1 MTGDVAPLASVG
13 KAYLG
18 RDEGAGAMPPDVA
31 AVFAGYPSE
40 VRVPLEAVRALIFE
54 VAGEAEVGPL
64 TETLKWGQPAY
75 LTAATR
81 AGSTVRLGVKDGRP
95 EVFFICTSGLVD
107 RFREDFPELPYL
119 GQRGILLEDALD
131 EGALALCL
139 RRALTYHRGKRTGR
153 A

>member
-1 MTGDVAPLASVG
+1 MTGAVGPVASG
-13 KAYLG
+13 DEAYLE

-31 AVFAGYPSE
+31 AVFAGFSVE
-40 VRVPLEAVRALIFE
+40 VRSRLEAVRALIFQ
-54 VAGEAEVGPL
+54 VADEAGVGPL

-75 LTAATR
+75 LTQATC

-95 EVFFICTSGLVD
+95 VVFFICTSGLVD
-107 RFREDFPELPYL
+107 GFREDFPELPYL
-119 GQRGILLEDALD
+119 GQRGLLLEDALD

-153 A
+153 G